1 MGLKSYTL
9 RLDEDEYEKL
19 KSFLNGYGDPDL
31 NISFIIRRY
40 IRDLNGALPSLKKS
54 QFNLLNTLALYGSAL
69 KQMIRTAEVENL
81 MKGTPIVER
90 AQAEIDDKEK
100 FRAMKKKTK
109 KDLQPSMEASRS

>member
-54 QFNLLNTLALYGSAL
+54 HFNLLNTLALYGSAL
-69 KQMIRTAEVENL
+69 KQMIRTAEVEHL
-81 MKGTPIVER
+81 IKGDRIVER

-100 FRAMKKKTK
+100 FKAMKKKS
-109 KDLQPSMEASRS
+109 KDV